1 MKRKWY
7 RSNGAK
13 VFWIAVA
20 MIAAIA
26 SAICVMLFVLMY
38 DAGFRLQ
45 DQNKSY
51 EQTERFSYAVRSR
64 GTDILNRIGTAENNK
79 LLSQAG
85 EDAVIDLDEFT
96 ERGSDSLTK
105 ISFENTSG
113 LAYAVEDLLAWS
125 KDWEGRY
132 EEDSQADPVITCEK
146 ADGSFYYYYYEDFKQ
161 QLLNSELEIEDP
173 SYLDYYEYTE
183 TQTAE
188 AAYPDLF
195 YDIELGYKVDLGPIR
210 DTHENT
216 LYTACQANPVTP
228 VEEKYPPEGADSLLE
243 VLNTDASWNGRLE
256 EAYEELNSLLSYL
269 QYYAGEGSSP
279 ISFGEDGNMEACFSE
294 DYQEGNTNLTYLY
307 ADKDTETIYT
317 NKAAYQD
324 FDNLDEAI
332 KEMQEEGSYIIIYPA
347 DKDCATNI
355 PYLKD
360 DGVLQLWSHSVREYT
375 GQEDYVYAL
384 QVDTAFPAEDTLAE
398 DAAVYEQYRSYFL
411 PVTIG
416 GGAAILLLVTG
427 LVWLTFAAGRRPGD
441 EEVHLN
447 AFDRWFTEIGA
458 AAVIGVWGGPIFAL
472 GLSITGAIMDDITE
486 VMVFAAAAAAL
497 TALFF
502 LIGYLSLVRRIK
514 ARTLWKNS
522 LLRHL
527 FRLLGKG
534 LKSLKNFLGI
544 YSKNTSAKLK
554 MSAIVIIFLGMQ
566 FLFCAII
573 FSGGTGFLLLLAFFD
588 AAALVYL
595 IRRAGGWDIILDG
608 LKRISG
614 GELQHKISTE
624 RLLGDQKTMAE
635 YINNIGSGLDA
646 AVEKS
651 VKNER
656 MKTELITNVSHDIKT
671 PLTSIINYV
680 DLLKRENPTDPKI
693 QGYLKIL
700 EEKSQRLKTLTEDV
714 VEASKASSGNI
725 TLEMNDLDFVEMV
738 QQVIGE
744 FEERFQE
751 KNLVMMVHF
760 TDEPSVIYADGQ
772 RMWRVLENI
781 FGNVVKYAMEGT
793 RVYAE
798 VLKADKKITFS
809 LKNISAQPLN
819 ISPEEL
825 TERFIRGDVSRN
837 TEGSGLGLSIA
848 KSLTELQGGEFKLYL
863 DGDLFKVMITFAA
876 RTEKTQI

>member
-1 MKRKWY
+1 MLRDEVLALLKGRGGEPLSGQAVSQELGVSRAAVWKAVEALRQEGYVISSAPNRGYALEQSPDRVSAGELAGALAGRLLGRNLVCLESVDSTNNEAKR
-7 RSNGAK
+7 RAMGRESDGL
-13 VFWIAVA
+13 AVVA
-20 MIAAIA
+20 
-26 SAICVMLFVLMY
+26 L
-38 DAGFRLQ
+38 
-45 DQNKSY
+45 
-51 EQTERFSYAVRSR
+51 EQT
-64 GTDILNRIGTAENNK
+64 G
-79 LLSQAG
+79 
-85 EDAVIDLDEFT
+85 
-96 ERGSDSLTK
+96 
-105 ISFENTSG
+105 
-113 LAYAVEDLLAWS
+113 
-125 KDWEGRY
+125 GR
-132 EEDSQADPVITCEK
+132 
-146 ADGSFYYYYYEDFKQ
+146 
-161 QLLNSELEIEDP
+161 
-173 SYLDYYEYTE
+173 
-183 TQTAE
+183 
-188 AAYPDLF
+188 
-195 YDIELGYKVDLGPIR
+195 
-210 DTHENT
+210 
-216 LYTACQANPVTP
+216 
-228 VEEKYPPEGADSLLE
+228 
-243 VLNTDASWNGRLE
+243 
-256 EAYEELNSLLSYL
+256 
-269 QYYAGEGSSP
+269 
-279 ISFGEDGNMEACFSE
+279 
-294 DYQEGNTNLTYLY
+294 
-307 ADKDTETIYT
+307 
-317 NKAAYQD
+317 
-324 FDNLDEAI
+324 
-332 KEMQEEGSYIIIYPA
+332 
-347 DKDCATNI
+347 
-355 PYLKD
+355 
-360 DGVLQLWSHSVREYT
+360 
-375 GQEDYVYAL
+375 
-384 QVDTAFPAEDTLAE
+384 
-398 DAAVYEQYRSYFL
+398 
-411 PVTIG
+411 
-416 GGAAILLLVTG
+416 
-427 LVWLTFAAGRRPGD
+427 GRRG
-441 EEVHLN
+441 
-447 AFDRWFTEIGA
+447 R
-458 AAVIGVWGGPIFAL
+458 
-472 GLSITGAIMDDITE
+472 S
-486 VMVFAAAAAAL
+486 FAAAAAAL

-614 GELQHKISTE
+614 GELQHKIPTE